1 MTEYY
6 QIDLARMRRI
16 VQLNC
21 QLMSDV
27 PYAQRMRVV
36 PELTSDHDDCES
48 NISDRCGRSYDQSFQ
63 ADQESL
69 FLDYIYS
76 NSYSRI
82 PRRYLTS
89 FAVKGDF
96 FHSFFG
102 SEENDLDQ
110 ESRVET
116 LRDDIAMVKG
126 GDRGGDDVMG
136 DRDRIAS
143 NERINAGIVNPDDE
157 DIQMAGHHLLTSGN
171 LPDTKEEK
179 TRENTRKR
187 RRTQSTG

>member
-27 PYAQRMRVV
+27 SYAQRMRVV

-48 NISDRCGRSYDQSFQ
+48 NISDRCDRSYDQYFQ
-63 ADQESL
+63 ADQKSL
-69 FLDYIYS
+69 FLAYIYS

-82 PRRYLTS
+82 LRRYLTS
-89 FAVKGDF
+89 FAVNEDF

-110 ESRVET
+110 KSRVKT
-116 LRDDIAMVKG
+116 LRNDIAKVKDE
-126 GDRGGDDVMG
+126 DRGGDDVMG

-157 DIQMAGHHLLTSGN
+157 DIQMASHHLLTSGN

-179 TRENTRKR
+179 TRENTRKS
-187 RRTQSTG
+187 RRTQSTE